1 MKYGAMDNHLE
12 AVSCDCKKHQLKF
25 WIARVKMKAAK
36 PVSLVSEAILK
47 AVSHVIRF
55 KEESSIE
62 HAQL

>member
-12 AVSCDCKKHQLKF
+12 AVNWDCKKHESKF

-36 PVSLVSEAILK
+36 PVSLVSEATLK
-47 AVSHVIRF
+47 AASHVICF
-55 KEESSIE
+55 KEERSIE